1 MSNVYPLEGIMQFI
15 SPIEEDNSVKE
26 YLSMQCDYKGMF
38 KKIKWQ
44 ISGMAIIIRVRN
56 GHLCI

>member
-1 MSNVYPLEGIMQFI
+1 MQFI